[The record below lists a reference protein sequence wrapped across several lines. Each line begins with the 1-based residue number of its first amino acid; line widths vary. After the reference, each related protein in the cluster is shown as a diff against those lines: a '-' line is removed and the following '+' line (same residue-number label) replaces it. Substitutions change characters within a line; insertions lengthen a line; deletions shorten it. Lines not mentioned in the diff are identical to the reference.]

1 MNKNR
6 KDGKYIK
13 CEDGIHAIMPYLME
27 KRCEAE
33 VYTKDTFDITNL
45 KKWLDKQNKQL
56 DFKMTYFHAL
66 SSVFVKILYNRPLLN
81 RFIQGH
87 RTYERNE
94 ISIAFVA
101 KDTFTD
107 KAEEK
112 MLVITTNDDEDAV
125 DLAKRMVNNIST
137 TREKG
142 TNSLDNSLKLLTK
155 MPRWLLRIVVRILR
169 WLDYHGWVPSSLS
182 DDDSNYATLLL
193 SNLGSIKCNSCYH
206 HLNNYGTN
214 SIVITIGTVYE
225 ENGRYYVDISS
236 TLDERIADG
245 FYFAKSLKM
254 AKYICENPKL
264 LEEKLSSKI
273 DIDF

>member
-107 KAEEK
+107 KA
-112 MLVITTNDDEDAV
+112 M
-125 DLAKRMVNNIST
+125 
-137 TREKG
+137 
-142 TNSLDNSLKLLTK
+142 
-155 MPRWLLRIVVRILR
+155 
-169 WLDYHGWVPSSLS
+169 
-182 DDDSNYATLLL
+182 
-193 SNLGSIKCNSCYH
+193 
-206 HLNNYGTN
+206 
-214 SIVITIGTVYE
+214 
-225 ENGRYYVDISS
+225 DIS
-236 TLDERIADG
+236 
-245 FYFAKSLKM
+245 F
-254 AKYICENPKL
+254 
-264 LEEKLSSKI
+264 LS
-273 DIDF
+273 

>member
-45 KKWLDKQNKQL
+45 KKWMDKQNKQL

>member
-112 MLVITTNDDEDAV
+112 MLVIPTNDDEDAV